1 MLKIWWIWKIEIS
14 SEELVDRHHNSPL
27 PTWPWGFLL
36 GTGGVSCVV
45 VNYFQQMTL
54 ESWYT
59 NLEETSLN
67 RCQQLL
73 ALHKRLIQDENETDK
88 WTSNRPTYL
97 TNNRQ
102 TETNQWLITNLTRVF
117 QPIHGLTYQLLYL
130 LTNTIYLTLK
140 MTSPQVYEK
149 SVTNNSS
156 FLDSA

>member
-36 GTGGVSCVV
+36 GTGGVNCVV
-45 VNYFQQMTL
+45 VSYFQRMTL

-59 NLEETSLN
+59 NLEEMSLN

-117 QPIHGLTYQLLYL
+117 QPIHGLTDQLLYL

-140 MTSPQVYEK
+140 MTSPQIYEK